1 MSDDVRELLGQL
13 LFIHN
18 NTKFILRM
26 NIVLQDP
33 YAKIDVKT
41 RFKIV
46 LNFVPSIDP
55 PQFSQFLRVT

>member
-33 YAKIDVKT
+33 YAKIC
-41 RFKIV
+41 
-46 LNFVPSIDP
+46 
-55 PQFSQFLRVT
+55 